1 MNRHARQLIS
11 LGAINGFLAVALG
24 AFGAHG
30 LKTIASVKQL
40 AWFKTGTDYH
50 MVHALA
56 ILLCAAIAMQLDNRS
71 LVRISYLF
79 QAGILIFCG
88 TLYLMALGAPTWLGA
103 ITPIGGTAL
112 LVAWAWLAWSMIK
125 VRGEK

>member
-1 MNRHARQLIS
+1 MNRHARQLIT

-30 LKTIASVKQL
+30 LKSIATQQQL
-40 AWFKTGTDYH
+40 AWFGTGTDYH

-56 ILLCAAIAMQLDNRS
+56 ILLCGVIAMQMDNRS
-71 LVRISYLF
+71 LVRIGYLF
-79 QAGILIFCG
+79 QSGILIFCG

-103 ITPIGGTAL
+103 ITPIGGTLL
-112 LVAWAWLAWSMIK
+112 LVAWAWLAWNTSQAS
-125 VRGEK
+125 RAR